1 MQKIINEAVKKI
13 ISIIESKKNSKEVA
27 RQFVLE
33 ELDAARQGNDFLK
46 DRIKNF
52 YINDTDYIGAMNRSW
67 EDVDGPTG
75 PQQFLVV
82 LTMQI
87 SKKIGIDNATM
98 VRISI
103 VEYIMCHYKI
113 GRFYIDEEIR
123 IAKKPLNLFDVV
135 ADDENLLHPNFKH
148 LLEHENKPLRDV
160 ISRWA
165 SGFEDRDNKFNYE
178 FQTTF
183 NSSFWEVYLY
193 QCFKDLDL
201 QVDFS
206 KANPDFTVK
215 VLNDEI
221 INIEAVTANHA
232 HDSVPEWENDE
243 LKKNDEFLNFASIRI
258 LNAIN
263 SKHKKYFSTYSKFE
277 HVNGNPFVV
286 AIAPFEQQMFFIQNN
301 EAINRVL
308 YGQGIDK
315 DNGFIEIEVPIALK
329 NEKVPL
335 DLGIFTNDK
344 YKEISAIIFSTMGT
358 LSKAITQSSLDRDIR
373 SSRYHDRRGLI
384 MEIKENAKHF
394 ETHLD
399 GLQIHHNPFAINKLS
414 KNAFD
419 RYEVT
424 HYYYDIDT
432 KSIDNQQKNY
442 TMISR
447 NSWPSAS
454 KNSLQAI

>member
-1 MQKIINEAVKKI
+1 MQKIIDIAVKEL
-13 ISIIESKKNSKEVA
+13 ISIINSKKNSKKVA
-27 RQFVLE
+27 MQFVFE
-33 ELDAARQGNDFLK
+33 ELDAARQGNDFVK
-46 DRIKNF
+46 DRIKSF
-52 YINDTDYIGAMNRSW
+52 YFNDSDYIGAMERSW
-67 EDVDGPTG
+67 EDVDGSTG

-82 LTMQI
+82 LTMQL
-87 SKKIGIDNATM
+87 SKEIGIDNAAM

-103 VEYIMCHYKI
+103 VEYIVCHYKF
-113 GRFYIDEEIR
+113 GRYYVDEEIR
-123 IAKKPLNLFDVV
+123 SATKPLKLFDVLV
-135 ADDENLLHPNFKH
+135 DDNKLLHPNFKH
-148 LLEHENKPLRDV
+148 LLESENKPIRDV

-201 QVDFS
+201 KVDFS
-206 KANPDFTVK
+206 KASPDFTVQSS
-215 VLNDEI
+215 NNEI

-232 HDSVPEWENDE
+232 HDSTPEWENE
-243 LKKNDEFLNFASIRI
+243 KLKDNNEFLNFSSVRI

-263 SKHKKYFSTYSKFE
+263 SKHKKYFDTYSKFE
-277 HVNGNPFVV
+277 HVEGNPFVV
-286 AIAPFEQQMFFIQNN
+286 AVAPFEQNMFFIQNN

-315 DNGFIEIEVPIALK
+315 DNGFSEVEVPFALK
-329 NEKVPL
+329 NEKVSL
-335 DLGIFTNDK
+335 ELGIFTNDK
-344 YKEISAIIFSTMGT
+344 YKEISAVIFSTMGT

-373 SSRYHDRRGLI
+373 SSRYHDRKGLI
-384 MEIKENAKHF
+384 REIKENGKHF

-399 GLQIHHNPFAINKLS
+399 GLQIHHNPYAINKLP
-414 KNAFD
+414 KDVFE

-424 HYYYDIDT
+424 HYYYDIES
-432 KSIDNQQKNY
+432 KFIDNQQKSY

-447 NSWPSAS
+447 SSWPPTS
-454 KNSLQAI
+454 KNS